1 MLEPVKKQRRGEET
15 KKKILKVA
23 LKLFSDKGFNNVTVD
38 EIVKKSGTS
47 KGSFYQHFRTKSDI
61 FLVRFTE
68 VDDYY
73 LEVFQSFP
81 KDMDP
86 LEKLSIFSRKMM
98 RFLDEEMGKGLMK
111 VIYSAALE
119 SNEHTYFL
127 NSNRSLFKITRS
139 LVEEAM
145 NKGAIDREYSVDEV
159 ITIITQSY
167 MGTIYHWGLQDS
179 DRGLESFS
187 IPITQTILR
196 GLEAKNKYE
205 GPIQ

>member
-1 MLEPVKKQRRGEET
+1 MLESMKKQRRGEET
-15 KKKILKVA
+15 QKKILKVA
-23 LKLFSDKGFNNVTVD
+23 LKLFSEKGFNKVTVD

-61 FLVRFTE
+61 FLARFTE

-81 KDMDP
+81 EDMDP
-86 LEKLSIFSRKMM
+86 FEKLAIFNRKMM
-98 RFLDEEMGKGLMK
+98 LFLDMEMGKGLMK

-127 NSNRSLFKITRS
+127 NSNRSLFTITRA

-145 NKGAIDREYSVDEV
+145 VKGTIDSKYSVDEI
-159 ITIITQSY
+159 ITIIIQSY
-167 MGTIYHWGLQDS
+167 MGTIYHWGLQDTDQS
-179 DRGLESFS
+179 LESFS
-187 IPITQTILR
+187 IPINRTMLR
-196 GLEAKNKYE
+196 GLKTHNED
-205 GPIQ
+205 PIQ